1 MDPWRGPVRVLIAAE
16 RAIFV
21 LAGAMFFIAAFALTS
36 RAAIELWQLLVGPGD
51 QIISAG
57 TDFLDVMLLVLM
69 VVELAYTVLVS
80 LQGAALLPEPFLIVG
95 LIAVIRRMLVIT
107 IGGSGHG
114 VASAQP
120 VELLTLTGIVLV
132 LVASLVVLRRIPAER
147 NQDLDIFASGTK
159 EGEPKDTQI
168 KDLD

>member
-21 LAGAMFFIAAFALTS
+21 LAGAMFFVAAFALTF
-36 RAAIELWQLLVGPGD
+36 RAAIALWGLIVGPSSE
-51 QIISAG
+51 IITTG

-69 VVELAYTVLVS
+69 VVELAYTVIIS
-80 LQGAALLPEPFLIVG
+80 LRGSVLRAEPFLLVG

-114 VASAQP
+114 VTSAQP
-120 VELLTLTGIVLV
+120 IELLVLTGIVLV
-132 LVASLVVLRRIPAER
+132 LVASLVVLRRIPPER
-147 NQDLDIFASGTK
+147 NHELDIFAEDK
-159 EGEPKDTQI
+159 ESH
-168 KDLD
+168 

>member
-21 LAGAMFFIAAFALTS
+21 LAGAMFFVAAFALTF
-36 RAAIELWQLLVGPGD
+36 RAGIELWQLIVGPSSE
-51 QIISAG
+51 IISAG

-69 VVELAYTVLVS
+69 VVELAYTVIIS
-80 LQGAALLPEPFLIVG
+80 LRGSVLRAEPFLLVG

-107 IGGSGHG
+107 IGGSGKG
-114 VASAQP
+114 VTPGQP
-120 VELLTLTGIVLV
+120 IELLILTAIVLV

-147 NQDLDIFASGTK
+147 NTELDIFSAKVAT
-159 EGEPKDTQI
+159 ETD
-168 KDLD
+168 DH